1 MYRVAV
7 LGGGASGLAAAL
19 HLHDARAQQGIDL
32 EVTLHERSGRMGGC
46 IQTMREDGFTL
57 ELGPDSLLVD
67 KPAARETIARL
78 GLEGELV
85 AMLAQY
91 RGSRIVHRGALRPIP
106 SEFRLFTPTSL
117 PALLRSGIF
126 SPAGIA
132 RAALEPFVP
141 PRTSGDDESLASF
154 VRRRFGREVLDRLAQ
169 PLIGGIYSGDPQ
181 RLSMQAT
188 MPQFLEM
195 ERKHGSLIR
204 AMRGPRAAAPQLMS
218 LRGGL
223 QTLADAMAAE
233 LGEAVRVSSEVAAL
247 ERAERHWL
255 LHFADGSSAAADGVI
270 VALPAYVAARLLRE
284 HDREAADLLE
294 EIRYNSIATVNVA
307 YDAAHASG
315 LPPTPGFVVPAVEKR
330 RITAATIATQKYPD
344 RSPADAVLLRA
355 FIGGALQPE
364 LVEQSD
370 EQLAQIAREE
380 FAGLLGITAEPR
392 FALVRRWMRMLPEY
406 GVGHA
411 GLVAAIQAR
420 AETLPGLALAGSAYS
435 GVGIPDCI
443 ATGKAAAARM
453 LERCQASESG

>member
-7 LGGGASGLAAAL
+7 LGAGASGLAAAL
-19 HLHDARAQQGIDL
+19 DLHDARARQGLDL
-32 EVTLHERSGRMGGC
+32 EVTLYERSGRTGGC

-57 ELGPDSLLVD
+57 ELGPDSLLVE

-78 GLEGELV
+78 GLEDDLV
-85 AMLAQY
+85 AMLPQY

-141 PRTSGDDESLASF
+141 PRASAEDESLASF
-154 VRRRFGREVLDRLAQ
+154 VTRRFGREVLDRLAQ

-223 QTLADAMAAE
+223 HTLVDAMSAQ
-233 LGEAVRVSSEVAAL
+233 LGGAVRVSNEVAAL
-247 ERAERHWL
+247 GREDDRWR
-255 LHFADGSSAAADGVI
+255 LHFADGSAAVADGVV

-294 EIRYNSIATVNVA
+294 RIRYNSIATVNVA
-307 YDAAHASG
+307 YDAAQAQG
-315 LPPTPGFVVPAVEKR
+315 LPPTPGFVVPAVEGR

-344 RSPADAVLLRA
+344 RSPAGAVLLRA

-364 LVEQSD
+364 LVEKPD
-370 EQLAQIAREE
+370 AELAQIAREE
-380 FAGLLGITAEPR
+380 FAALLGITAEPR
-392 FALVRRWMRMLPEY
+392 FALVRRWIRMLPEY
-406 GVGHA
+406 GVGHQA
-411 GLVAAIQAR
+411 LVASIRER
-420 AETLPGLALAGSAYS
+420 AEALPGLALAGSAYS

-443 ATGKAAAARM
+443 ATGKAAAARV
-453 LERCQASESG
+453 LQRCQAAKSG